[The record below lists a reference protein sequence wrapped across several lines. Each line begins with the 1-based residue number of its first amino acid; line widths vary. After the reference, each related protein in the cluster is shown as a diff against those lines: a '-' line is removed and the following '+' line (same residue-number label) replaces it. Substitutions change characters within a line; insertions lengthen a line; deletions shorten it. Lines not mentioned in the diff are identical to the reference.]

1 MPDPQFTVD
10 TGVTM
15 NNRTLNF
22 SSAAEPENDA
32 FFDMMLSEKYGRR
45 FPATSSVQT
54 WIRFG
59 MPNGGRVYLDWTP
72 FHWCVNGTVS
82 GCANVLGDDGGTGS
96 VTACGPVYVSD
107 GSSPDSWSAESMD
120 GASIQ
125 GACNVVVSGFRKRR
139 PDSSADCFF
148 QEVAWTDSLPPRR

>member
-82 GCANVLGDDGGTGS
+82 GCANVLGDDGGTGKS
-96 VTACGPVYVSD
+96 HGPTLYRREDDQPSAAGGMPAPTTHIEVKMRPKYLLIWDVEAFAS
-107 GSSPDSWSAESMD
+107 GSSV
-120 GASIQ
+120 GAW
-125 GACNVVVSGFRKRR
+125 
-139 PDSSADCFF
+139 
-148 QEVAWTDSLPPRR
+148 E